1 METNQE
7 TQASQKDKSKIGLY
21 ASLGVLIGF
30 SLILL
35 AVSLFQGKHLLAEI
49 AIVLLGAMVTVVITY
64 SLLKSQS
71 AEQEKLQR
79 ASEELILDREKNVE
93 VYKEKLSIYKKYFES
108 LCDILEKRKISD
120 EQQIQLQFQIASIAL
135 HTPYDKIEKITAS
148 LNKMLECIK
157 IQNNKVQDDMDFMK
171 ALLGIVGIFK
181 TELYSSDSGATN
193 QDHIGNIIA
202 NLEKAFKGTDTDD
215 APIIIN
221 NTECSTMATG
231 GLLEELKIAE
241 KYRKEPCWS
250 EGRWCCSKLFSDGL
264 QWRNKERKGIV
275 EIGFY
280 QGHYYMQAN
289 YPNATEFA
297 KTMKWK
303 YGGRRSYGQWWK
315 HLEEFNHIKEGEFLQ
330 NLKKDE
336 ALQQAVTE
344 WCGKLMGH
352 LEAYEQMDTHRQ
364 AVEKMCQPQE
374 GVFYYFIWNFEV
386 LCCQF
391 EDVTCKEPFIDMKW
405 VGDKV
410 ELSIGNRTE
419 DVEQLAK
426 VLAKD
431 KTAFTDCRYELKIDA
446 SELKKTLP
454 EYIQQIKSVIE
465 KSKEKIK

>member
-1 METNQE
+1 MEANQE
-7 TQASQKDKSKIGLY
+7 TQPCKKKDMAKIGLY
-21 ASLGVLIGF
+21 TSLGVLIGF

-35 AVSLFQGKHLLAEI
+35 AVSLFQGKSLLAEI
-49 AIVLLGAMVTVVITY
+49 ATVLLGAMVTVVITY
-64 SLLKSQS
+64 SLLKSQT

-79 ASEELILDREKNVE
+79 ASEELILDREKNTK

-157 IQNNKVQDDMDFMK
+157 IQNNKIQGDMDFMR
-171 ALLGIVGIFK
+171 ALLGIVGTFK
-181 TELYSSDSGATN
+181 TELYSSNLGATN
-193 QDHIGNIIA
+193 QDYIEHIIA

-215 APIIIN
+215 APAIVN
-221 NTECSTMATG
+221 NAECSTRAMG
-231 GLLEELKIAE
+231 GLFEELKISE

-264 QWRNKERKGIV
+264 QWRDKEGKGIV

-297 KTMKWK
+297 KTMKWR

-315 HLEEFNHIKEGEFLQ
+315 HLDAFYDIKQGEFL
-330 NLKKDE
+330 KVFAEDE
-336 ALQQAVTE
+336 DLQKTVTLE
-344 WCGKLMGH
+344 CCKLMGD
-352 LEAYEQMDTHRQ
+352 LEAYDKMETHRQ
-364 AVEKMCQPQE
+364 KVEAFNPSQE
-374 GVFYYFIWNFEV
+374 GVFYYFIWEFEI

-391 EDVTCKEPFIDMKW
+391 DDETYLRPFIDMQW
-405 VGDKV
+405 DGNKV
-410 ELSIGNRTE
+410 NISIGNRSDDANKLNE
-419 DVEQLAK
+419 
-426 VLAKD
+426 VLGD
-431 KTAFTDCRYELKIDA
+431 KKGKAQFNAENNRYELQIDA
-446 SELKKTLP
+446 SELEPTLKKYC
-454 EYIQQIKSVIE
+454 EQIESVI
-465 KSKEKIK
+465 KK